1 MGKVYDDLE
10 FNFAF
15 LLTQGWGGGGG
26 GSGRKFHLER
36 RKKNGK
42 QRNETCVSWEKQGSS
57 LFGNHSLFGDMKA

>member
-26 GSGRKFHLER
+26 VVGGNSIWRGER
-36 RKKNGK
+36 RM
-42 QRNETCVSWEKQGSS
+42 GSREMRHVCPGRSKVVAS
-57 LFGNHSLFGDMKA
+57 LVIIPYLGI